1 MAFLHAANTSAVGIL
16 SHVKA
21 ALTFCDVIELARV
34 TRLENQRLRLQAQVL
49 RALIKVSVQETQI
62 ARTEAASA
70 IVEARALRGLQSRR
84 EWTTRTCVHNGT

>member
-16 SHVKA
+16 SHVDA
-21 ALTFCDVIELARV
+21 ALTFCASVQPMSDDVIELARV

-70 IVEARALRGLQSRR
+70 IVAARALRGLQSRR
-84 EWTTRTCVHNGT
+84 E